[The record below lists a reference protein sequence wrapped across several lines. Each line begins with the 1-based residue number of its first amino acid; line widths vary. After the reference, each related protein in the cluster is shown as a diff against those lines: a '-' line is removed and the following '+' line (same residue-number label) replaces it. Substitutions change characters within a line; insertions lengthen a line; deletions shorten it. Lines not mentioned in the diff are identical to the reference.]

1 MRITV
6 KLGELLQ
13 QAVAQNEIELELD
26 EPATLA
32 DALVQLHLCLPGLA
46 QELLPGGKTR
56 SGLPYHFFV
65 NRRLVPEAALASHH
79 LRDGDTLHILSP
91 AAGG

>member
-6 KLGELLQ
+6 KLGEMLQ
-13 QAVAQNEIELELD
+13 QAIAQSEINLELS

-32 DALVQLHLCLPGLA
+32 DALEQLYVRFPELARELP
-46 QELLPGGKTR
+46 PGGKTR
-56 SGLPYHFFV
+56 GGLSYHFFV
-65 NRRLVPEAALASHH
+65 NRRLVSETALSSHR

>member
-1 MRITV
+1 M

-13 QAVAQNEIELELD
+13 QAVAPGEISLELS

-32 DALVQLHLCLPGLA
+32 DVLAQLHIRFPELARELP
-46 QELLPGGKTR
+46 PGGKTR

-65 NRRLVPEAALASHH
+65 NRRLVPETTLASHP
-79 LRDGDTLHILSP
+79 LKDGDVVHILSP